1 MGNKKDKQ
9 RWLNIQEN
17 NKKTC
22 LNCSQLIHH
31 SSGQYLCSFSKNK
44 EDFEKA
50 KKFGGGLLVS
60 ITYAKQPH
68 ECFNRYNG
76 KNLV

>member
-17 NKKTC
+17 NRKTC
-22 LNCSQLIHH
+22 LNCSQLIHDE
-31 SSGQYLCSFSKNK
+31 SGQYRCSFSKSK
-44 EDFEKA
+44 AEFENYKI
-50 KKFGGGLLVS
+50 GGGLIIS
-60 ITYAKQPH
+60 PSYAKQPH